1 MNLNIPLV
9 VRSTT
14 TIKYKDYK
22 FFTLETNIDI
32 KRP

>member
-1 MNLNIPLV
+1 MNLNIPLA
-9 VRSTT
+9 RSTT

-22 FFTLETNIDI
+22 FFTVETNIDI